1 MAAINSKGAGTVTA
15 KTIAA
20 ETVAEA
26 YLTLMAERGIEYLF
40 ANGGTDFA
48 PMIEAIAAINAKGT
62 TPKLKV
68 VSVGHENVATSMAMS
83 YYLHTGR
90 PQLVMF
96 HVNVGTA
103 NGINALIDAAR
114 DRVPIIFTAGRTPIT
129 EAGLKGSRDTGIHWN
144 QEMFDQASM
153 VRELVKWDYEL
164 RNAEQLE
171 AVVDRA
177 IEIATTEPCGPVYL
191 SLPREVMAQKID
203 GFSFTA
209 PPRRGFGTVPG
220 PTEEQI
226 AQAATILAKAERP
239 LIIAQGA
246 ARLAPSAA
254 AIGDFAERFAI
265 PIVEFR
271 TNVNSVSSEHPM
283 LVGFN
288 PAPHLKDAD
297 AVLCLEADTPWIP
310 TQHGNPP
317 DDCKVIQLG
326 VDPMFQR
333 IPIRS
338 FPCDLAV
345 TGTPAVT
352 LPLIGKAMEATA
364 TLKLIEAR
372 RARIAAAKE
381 TAKAEARANVEQ
393 ASKTTP
399 IDPVWAAHCISEAK
413 GDDAIVVNE
422 YSLILRYVTF
432 KEART
437 CFGPPGA
444 GGLGVGVGS
453 AIGAKLANPDKTVI
467 AVVGDGSYMFGN
479 PTAGHYV
486 LRALNLPVLFIVFN
500 NGMWEEVEGSA
511 LRVFP
516 DGHAARAN
524 RVPVAQL
531 GPNPHYEHLMA
542 VYGGYGERVDRPEQL
557 PGALQRALHAV
568 KVEKRQALINLIV
581 GRRGAA
587 P

>member
-1 MAAINSKGAGTVTA
+1 MSSK
-15 KTIAA
+15 KTIAV

-48 PMIEAIAAINAKGT
+48 PVIEALAAINAKGT
-62 TPKLKV
+62 DPKLKV
-68 VSVGHENVATSMAMS
+68 VPVGHENVATSMAMS

-90 PQLVMF
+90 PQMVMF

-129 EAGLKGSRDTGIHWN
+129 ESGFKGSRDTGIHWQ

-153 VRELVKWDYEL
+153 VREFCKWDYEL
-164 RNAEQLE
+164 RNAAQLE

-191 SLPREVMAQKID
+191 TLPREVMAQAMT
-203 GFSFTA
+203 SFTFEA
-209 PPRRGFGTVPG
+209 KPRRGFGTVPG
-220 PTEEQI
+220 PTAEQI
-226 AQAATILAKAERP
+226 EGAAAILAKAERP
-239 LIIAQGA
+239 MIIAQGA
-246 ARLAPSAA
+246 ARLAASAP
-254 AIGDFAERFAI
+254 AIAEFAQAFAI
-265 PIVEFR
+265 PVVEFR
-271 TNVNSVSSEHPM
+271 TNVNVLSTEHPM
-283 LVGFN
+283 LAGFF
-288 PAPHLKDAD
+288 PGPLLKDAD
-297 AVLCLEADTPWIP
+297 AVLTIECDTPWIP

-326 VDPMFQR
+326 VEPMYQR

-338 FPCDLAV
+338 FPCDVAV
-345 TGTPAVT
+345 TGTPAGT
-352 LPLIGKAMEATA
+352 LPLIAKAMQGKTDN
-364 TLKLIEAR
+364 KVIEAR
-372 RARIAAAKE
+372 RAKIIAAREAG
-381 TAKAEARANVEQ
+381 KAELHANVER
-393 ASKTTP
+393 AARETP
-399 IDPVWAAHCISEAK
+399 ISPTWAAHCISEAK

-422 YSLILRYVTF
+422 YSLILRYVQF
-432 KEART
+432 KHART

-444 GGLGVGVGS
+444 GGLGVGAGS
-453 AIGAKLANPDKTVI
+453 AVGAKLANPDKTVI
-467 AVVGDGSYMFGN
+467 AVLGDGSYMFGN
-479 PTAGHYV
+479 PTAAHYV
-486 LRALNLPVLFIVFN
+486 LSALQLPVLFIIFN

-516 DGHAARAN
+516 DGQAARAN

-531 GPNPHYEHLMA
+531 GPNPNYEYLMQ
-542 VYGGYGERVDRPEQL
+542 VYGGHGERVDRPDQL

-568 KVEKRQALINLIV
+568 RVEKKQALINLIV

>member
-1 MAAINSKGAGTVTA
+1 MSAK

-20 ETVAEA
+20 ESVAEA

-48 PMIEAIAAINAKGT
+48 PMIEALAAINAKGT
-62 TPKLKV
+62 APRLKV

-129 EAGLKGSRDTGIHWN
+129 ESGLKGSRDTGIHWQ
-144 QEMFDQASM
+144 QEMFDQAGM
-153 VRELVKWDYEL
+153 VREFCKWDYEL
-164 RNAEQLE
+164 RNADQLE

-177 IEIATTEPCGPVYL
+177 IEVATTEPCGPVYL
-191 SLPREVMAQKID
+191 TLPREVMAQALS
-203 GFSFTA
+203 GFTFTS
-209 PPRRGFGTVPG
+209 PPRRGFGTMPG
-220 PTEEQI
+220 PTADQVERAAGYL
-226 AQAATILAKAERP
+226 AQAQRP
-239 LIIAQGA
+239 VIIAQGA
-246 ARLAPSAA
+246 ARLAASAPVIA
-254 AIGDFAERFAI
+254 EFAERYAM
-265 PIVEFR
+265 PVVEFR
-271 TNVNSVSSEHPM
+271 TNVNVLSTEHPM
-283 LVGFN
+283 LAGFG
-288 PAPHLKDAD
+288 PGALIKDAD
-297 AVLCLEADTPWIP
+297 AILCLEADTPWIP

-317 DDCKVIQLG
+317 DDCKVIHLG
-326 VDPMFQR
+326 VDPLYQR

-338 FPCDLAV
+338 FPCDVAV
-345 TGTPAVT
+345 IGTPALA
-352 LPLIGKAMEATA
+352 LPLISKAMEGRV
-364 TLKLIEAR
+364 KRDVVEAR
-372 RARIAAAKE
+372 RARIVAAKE
-381 TAKAEARANVEQ
+381 ATRPELRANVER
-393 ASKTTP
+393 ASKETP
-399 IDPVWAAHCISEAK
+399 INPVWAAHCISEAK
-413 GDDAIVVNE
+413 GDDSIIVNE
-422 YSLILRYVTF
+422 YTLILRYAQF
-432 KEART
+432 KAART

-467 AVVGDGSYMFGN
+467 ATLGDGSYMFGN
-479 PTAGHYV
+479 PTAGHYT
-486 LRALNLPVLFIVFN
+486 LSALGLPVLFIIFN

-516 DGHAARAN
+516 DGYAARAN
-524 RVPVAQL
+524 QVPVAQL
-531 GPNPHYEHLMA
+531 GPNPHYEHLIS

>member
-1 MAAINSKGAGTVTA
+1 MSAQ

-48 PMIEAIAAINAKGT
+48 PIIEALAAINAKGT
-62 TPKLKV
+62 TPRLKV
-68 VSVGHENVATSMAMS
+68 VSVGHENVATSMAMA

-103 NGINALIDAAR
+103 NGINALVDAAR
-114 DRVPIIFTAGRTPIT
+114 DRVPIIFTAGRTPLT
-129 EAGLKGSRDTGIHWN
+129 ESGFKGSRDTGIHWN
-144 QEMFDQASM
+144 QEMFDQGGM
-153 VRELVKWDYEL
+153 VREFCKWDYEL

-191 SLPREVMAQKID
+191 TLPREVMAQPIKN
-203 GFSFTA
+203 FSFSPA
-209 PPRRGFGTVPG
+209 PRRGFGTAPG
-220 PTEEQI
+220 PTEDQI
-226 AQAATILAKAERP
+226 ARAAEILAKAERP

-246 ARLAPSAA
+246 ARLAASAA
-254 AIGDFAERFAI
+254 AIGEFAERFAV
-265 PIVEFR
+265 PVVEFR
-271 TNVNSVSSEHPM
+271 TNVNAVATDHPM

-288 PAPHLKDAD
+288 PLPHLREAD

-317 DDCKVIQLG
+317 DDAKVIQLG
-326 VDPMFQR
+326 VDPLFQR

-338 FPCDLAV
+338 FPCDVAV
-345 TGTPAVT
+345 TATPAT
-352 LPLIGKAMEATA
+352 ALPLIAKAMEGQVERGQ
-364 TLKLIEAR
+364 IERR

-381 TAKAEARANVEQ
+381 SGRAELRANVEK
-393 ASKTTP
+393 ASREAP
-399 IDPVWAAHCISEAK
+399 ISPVWAAHCISEAK
-413 GDDAIVVNE
+413 GEDSIVINE
-422 YSLILRYVTF
+422 YSLILRYVEF
-432 KEART
+432 KEPRT

-467 AVVGDGSYMFGN
+467 AVLGDGSYMFGN
-479 PTAGHYV
+479 PTAGHYT
-486 LRALNLPVLFIVFN
+486 LKALDLPVLFIIFN

-542 VYGGYGERVDRPEQL
+542 VYGGYGERVERAEQL

-568 KVEKRQALINLIV
+568 RVEKRQALINLIV

>member
-1 MAAINSKGAGTVTA
+1 MSAK

-26 YLTLMAERGIEYLF
+26 YLSLMAERGIEYLF

-48 PMIEAIAAINAKGT
+48 PVIEALAAINEKGSN
-62 TPKLKV
+62 PRLKV
-68 VSVGHENVATSMAMS
+68 ISVGHENVATSMAMS

-114 DRVPIIFTAGRTPIT
+114 DRVPIIFTAGRTPLT
-129 EAGLKGSRDTGIHWN
+129 ETGFKGSRDTGIHWS
-144 QEMFDQASM
+144 QEMFDQAGM
-153 VRELVKWDYEL
+153 VREFCKWDYEL

-191 SLPREVMAQKID
+191 TLPREVMAQAIN
-203 GFSFTA
+203 GFTFTDK
-209 PPRRGFGTVPG
+209 PRRGFGTMPG
-220 PTEEQI
+220 PTEDQI
-226 AQAATILAKAERP
+226 ARAAEILAKAERP

-246 ARLAPSAA
+246 ARLAASAP
-254 AIGDFAERFAI
+254 AIADFAQRFAI

-271 TNVNSVSSEHPM
+271 TNVNVVSTEHPM
-283 LVGFN
+283 LVGFV
-288 PAPHLKDAD
+288 PGPHLRDAD
-297 AVLCLEADTPWIP
+297 AVLCLETDTPWIP

-326 VDPMFQR
+326 VDPMYQR

-338 FPCDLAV
+338 FPCDV
-345 TGTPAVT
+345 PVIGTPALT
-352 LPLIGKAMEATA
+352 LPLIAKAMEG
-364 TLKLIEAR
+364 KVKREIVEAR
-372 RARIAAAKE
+372 RARIVAAKE
-381 TAKAEARANVEQ
+381 GGRAELRANVEK
-393 ASKTTP
+393 ASKDTP
-399 IDPVWAAHCISEAK
+399 INPVWAAHCISEAK
-413 GDDAIVVNE
+413 GDDAIVINE
-422 YSLILRYVTF
+422 YSLILRYVQF
-432 KEART
+432 KEARS

-453 AIGAKLANPDKTVI
+453 AIGAKLANPDKTII
-467 AVVGDGSYMFGN
+467 AVLGDGSYMFGN
-479 PTAGHYV
+479 PTAGHYT
-486 LRALNLPVLFIVFN
+486 LSALNLPVLFIIFN

-531 GPNPHYEHLMA
+531 GPHPHYEHLMA

-568 KVEKRQALINLIV
+568 RVEKRQALINLIV

>member
-1 MAAINSKGAGTVTA
+1 VSSK
-15 KTIAA
+15 KTIAV

-48 PMIEAIAAINAKGT
+48 PVIEALAAINAKGT
-62 TPKLKV
+62 DPKLKV

-90 PQLVMF
+90 PQTVMF

-129 EAGLKGSRDTGIHWN
+129 ETGFKGSRDTGIHWQ

-153 VRELVKWDYEL
+153 VREFVKWDYEL

-191 SLPREVMAQKID
+191 TLPREVMAQPLK
-203 GFSFTA
+203 SFTFEA
-209 PPRRGFGTVPG
+209 KPRRGFGTVPG
-220 PTEEQI
+220 PTADQI
-226 AQAATILAKAERP
+226 AKAADFLAQAERP

-246 ARLAPSAA
+246 ARLADSAPAIA
-254 AIGDFAERFAI
+254 AFAEKYAV
-265 PIVEFR
+265 PVVEFR
-271 TNVNSVSSEHPM
+271 TNVNVLSTDHPM
-283 LVGFN
+283 LAGFH
-288 PAPHLKDAD
+288 PGGPLLKEAD
-297 AVLCLEADTPWIP
+297 AVLCIEADTPWIP

-317 DDCKVIQLG
+317 DNCKVIQLG
-326 VDPMFQR
+326 VEPMFQR

-338 FPCDLAV
+338 FPCDVAV
-345 TGTPAVT
+345 TGTPATT
-352 LPLIGKAMEATA
+352 LPLISKAMEGKA
-364 TLKLIEAR
+364 KKEVIEAR
-372 RARIAAAKE
+372 RAKIVATRE
-381 TAKAEARANVEQ
+381 GGKAELKANVER
-393 ASKTTP
+393 ASKETP
-399 IDPVWAAHCISEAK
+399 ISPTWAAHCISEAK

-422 YSLILRYVTF
+422 YSLILRYVKF
-432 KEART
+432 KERT

-444 GGLGVGVGS
+444 GGLGVGAGS
-453 AIGAKLANPDKTVI
+453 AVGAKLANPDKTVI
-467 AVVGDGSYMFGN
+467 AVLGDGSYMFGN
-479 PTAGHYV
+479 PTAAHYV
-486 LRALNLPVLFIVFN
+486 LSALQLPVLFIIFN

-516 DGHAARAN
+516 DGQAARAN

-531 GPNPHYEHLMA
+531 GPNPNYEYLMQ
-542 VYGGYGERVDRPEQL
+542 VYGGYGERVDHPDQL
-557 PGALQRALHAV
+557 PAALQRALHAV
-568 KVEKRQALINLIV
+568 RVEKKQALINLIV

>member
-1 MAAINSKGAGTVTA
+1 MSK
-15 KTIAA
+15 KTIAV
-20 ETVAEA
+20 ESVAEA
-26 YLTLMAERGIEYLF
+26 YLTLMAERGIEYFF

-48 PMIEAIAAINAKGT
+48 PIIEALAAINAKGT
-62 TPKLKV
+62 TPRLKV
-68 VSVGHENVATSMAMS
+68 ISVGHENVATSMAMS

-114 DRVPIIFTAGRTPIT
+114 DRVPIIFTAGRTPLT
-129 EAGLKGSRDTGIHWN
+129 ESGFKGSRDTGIHWQ
-144 QEMFDQASM
+144 QEMFDQAGM
-153 VRELVKWDYEL
+153 VREFCKWDYEL
-164 RNAEQLE
+164 RNFEQLE

-177 IEIATTEPCGPVYL
+177 LEIATTEPCGPVYL
-191 SLPREVMAQKID
+191 SLPREVMAQSIAS
-203 GFSFTA
+203 FSFEA
-209 PPRRGFGTVPG
+209 QPRRGFGTMSG
-220 PTEEQI
+220 PTANQI
-226 AQAATILAKAERP
+226 ERAADILARAERP

-246 ARLAPSAA
+246 ARLAASAP
-254 AIGDFAERFAI
+254 AIADFAREFAM
-265 PIVEFR
+265 PVVEFR
-271 TNVNSVSSEHPM
+271 TNVNVLSTEHPM
-283 LVGFN
+283 LAGFV
-288 PAPHLKDAD
+288 PGPLLKDAD

-317 DDCKVIQLG
+317 EGCKVIQLG
-326 VDPMFQR
+326 VEPLYQR

-338 FPCDLAV
+338 FPCDVAV
-345 TGTPAVT
+345 TGSPALA
-352 LPLIGKAMEATA
+352 LPLIAKAMAGKTKPAT
-364 TLKLIEAR
+364 IETRRTRIVAAR
-372 RARIAAAKE
+372 EGGRAE
-381 TAKAEARANVEQ
+381 LRANVER
-393 ASKTTP
+393 ASKDMP
-399 IDPVWAAHCISEAK
+399 INPVWAAHCISEAK
-413 GDDAIVVNE
+413 GDDAIVINE
-422 YSLILRYVTF
+422 YSLILRYVQF

-453 AIGAKLANPDKTVI
+453 AVGAKLANPDKTVI
-467 AVVGDGSYMFGN
+467 AVLGDGSYMFGN

-486 LRALNLPVLFIVFN
+486 LSALSLPVLFIIFN

-516 DGHAARAN
+516 DGQAARAN

-531 GPNPHYEHLMA
+531 GPNPHYEHLMD
-542 VYGGYGERVDRPEQL
+542 VYGGYGERVDRPDQL
-557 PGALQRALHAV
+557 PGALQRALHV
-568 KVEKRQALINLIV
+568 VRVEKKQALINLIV